1 MRYAMKQ
8 KLFCWGD
15 DYRILDQDGRDD
27 HLCAAAGR
35 LVQSNRLTLAPNHE

>member
-15 DYRILDQDGRDD
+15 DYRILDQDGRDVY
-27 HLCAAAGR
+27 
-35 LVQSNRLTLAPNHE
+35 LVDGKAFVVLL